1 MVDTSD
7 LSTPTDS
14 KNAPP
19 LSSPLLGLGDG
30 AGPTTKPTLQ
40 TAAAAAAASK
50 RPTATPLPDYHMRHA
65 ITTTHPPSLSATTA
79 TTTSLERETHERLF
93 GLVWLV
99 FPCSLSLLPSSPST
113 LAPSMTMHGPFRVFL
128 APHPWVSFTPHHGAA
143 AAASQQR
150 EHQEAAAARN
160 FPPHLHLPLLLYFY
174 IVFFFLLPCLFLS
187 PSTSL
192 SPWLSWS
199 PALAGRLLVSSRVR

>member
-50 RPTATPLPDYHMRHA
+50 RPTTTPLPDYHMRHA
-65 ITTTHPPSLSATTA
+65 ITTTHPPSLSATSA
-79 TTTSLERETHERLF
+79 TTSLERETHERLF